1 MTTNEEISDAIRKAA
16 GRIPNPERDESASP
30 DGGNVFLGSADG
42 GAGTGSGPRLSAGE
56 MMNRAIR
63 AAWGRRRGRL

>member
-1 MTTNEEISDAIRKAA
+1 MKTNDAINDLLRRAA

-42 GAGTGSGPRLSAGE
+42 GAGTGQGPRLSG
-56 MMNRAIR
+56 
-63 AAWGRRRGRL
+63 AAKWNQALRNAWLRRRGRV